1 MAGLQTEEQ
10 MDKMWQPFSVLNLG
24 DKIKCPYLTVAGE
37 DDQLSRIEY
46 TYQMLDSISAPKQM
60 LLYEGANHGVAGSAS
75 TTNGPN
81 PRTFIADWLKDRL
94 DGKPMETKHMK
105 VDAAGTVHESTF
117 EDARKAL
124 SLLFLT

>member
-1 MAGLQTEEQ
+1 
-10 MDKMWQPFSVLNLG
+10 MDKFLQSWSVLPLG
-24 DKIKCPYLTVAGE
+24 PLIKCPYLTVAGE

-46 TYQMLDSISAPKQM
+46 TYQMLDAISAPKQM
-60 LLYEGANHGVAGSAS
+60 LLYEGANHGVGGSPA
-75 TTNGPN
+75 TTNGPE

-117 EDARKAL
+117 EEARKTL